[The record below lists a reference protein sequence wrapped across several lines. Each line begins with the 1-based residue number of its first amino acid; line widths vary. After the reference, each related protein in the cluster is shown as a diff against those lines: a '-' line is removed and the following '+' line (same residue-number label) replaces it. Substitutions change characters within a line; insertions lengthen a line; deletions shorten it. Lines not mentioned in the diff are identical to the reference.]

1 MAHSEFTVAVAQ
13 ISPRLGDVE
22 TNLAMYEARAREAR
36 GLGADVLVFPEL
48 SLTGYFLKDMVSTVA
63 LRLDSPEV
71 KRLAAL
77 SRKGRKGGTR
87 ALIAGI
93 VEETDDYQF
102 YNSAVYFEDGAIVH
116 VHRKVYLPTYG
127 LFDEGRYFARGDR
140 IRSFASGFGRN
151 ALLICEDMWHP
162 SAVYLAALDH
172 AVTVFCPSTSPL
184 RGLTDDQP
192 QDNNARYW
200 ELLNSTY
207 AQTYSLFIV
216 YANRVGFEDGV
227 GFWGGSEI
235 VDPNGVR
242 LAKAKYYDEDLIVA
256 PINLKAARRQR
267 VVSPL
272 LRDENLDLTIN
283 ELLRIRGREVEAS
296 TRAQLDLTA
305 PTRSVPPR
313 RATALESSALRKR
326 PRRQR
331 PAVRSR

>member
-13 ISPRLGDVE
+13 VSPRLGDVE
-22 TNLAMYEARAREAR
+22 TNLTIYEERTRAAR
-36 GLGADVLVFPEL
+36 GLGADVVVFPEL

-71 KRLAAL
+71 KRLAEL
-77 SRKGRKGGTR
+77 SRTSGKAGKAGKSGAFGTFG
-87 ALIAGI
+87 LIAGI
-93 VEETDDYQF
+93 VEETDDFQF
-102 YNSAVYFEDGAIVH
+102 YNSAVYFENGEIVH

-140 IRSFASGFGRN
+140 IRSFDSGVGRN
-151 ALLICEDMWHP
+151 AMLICEDMWHP
-162 SAVYLAALDH
+162 STVYLAALDH

-184 RGLTDDQP
+184 RGITDEQP

-200 ELLNSTY
+200 ELLNSMY
-207 AQTYSLFIV
+207 AQTFSLFIV

-242 LAKAKYYDEDLIVA
+242 LAKAKYYDEDLIA
-256 PINLKAARRQR
+256 AQINLKTARRPR

-272 LRDENLDLTIN
+272 LRDENIDLTIN
-283 ELLRIRGREVEAS
+283 ELLRIRGRA
-296 TRAQLDLTA
+296 
-305 PTRSVPPR
+305 VP
-313 RATALESSALRKR
+313 SDK
-326 PRRQR
+326 
-331 PAVRSR
+331 